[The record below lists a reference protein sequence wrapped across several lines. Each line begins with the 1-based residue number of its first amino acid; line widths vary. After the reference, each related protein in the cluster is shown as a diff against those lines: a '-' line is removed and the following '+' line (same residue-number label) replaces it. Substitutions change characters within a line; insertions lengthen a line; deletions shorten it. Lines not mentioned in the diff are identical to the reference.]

1 MKTVK
6 LFKHGGSQAVRLPKD
21 FRLDGAEVL
30 IERRG
35 EAVTL
40 RPKPRITTLAVL
52 ARHMRDRFPAGAEFP
67 ARRQPKAQQKR
78 DPARIR
84 QSGISGGI
92 KHRGLRKAPTKR
104 QRVAA
109 SARSHGKRGAS

>member
-1 MKTVK
+1 MKTAK

-35 EAVTL
+35 KAVIL
-40 RPKPRITTLAVL
+40 RPKPRITTLAAL

-67 ARRQPKAQQKR
+67 GRRQPTAQQKR
-78 DPARIR
+78 D
-84 QSGISGGI
+84 
-92 KHRGLRKAPTKR
+92 LRFE
-104 QRVAA
+104 
-109 SARSHGKRGAS
+109 